1 MVQLGKEAGVQGR
14 SDVPSGCSERPDGF
28 EVEKITSMGK
38 ILVGKPR
45 EAVGARQMG
54 GD

>member
-1 MVQLGKEAGVQGR
+1 MCPLA
-14 SDVPSGCSERPDGF
+14 CSERPDGF
-28 EVEKITSMGK
+28 EVAEITSMGK

-54 GD
+54 GDRAGFGRL